1 MNIKIL
7 FITNQDDI
15 SVDYLISKLKL
26 KTKLYLRIDSEDI
39 NIIDFN
45 INPKGEFILI
55 KDNKKY
61 NLKNVISV
69 VFKRTPTKFN
79 FDKKDLNQI
88 YLNNER
94 KHFYEGLYLCLKDVK
109 WINPMFA
116 THIAERKLFQLFQA
130 NKFGIE
136 TPSSLLTNNSITA
149 DKFLKSHKKSIIK
162 PISNGLQVLE
172 NKFYSIY
179 TSDIHKDFFSN
190 YDNTNLF
197 ETPVL
202 LQERIENENDIRVVI
217 INEKVFAVEIT
228 KDDKSEV
235 DWRKPEIEKSYKQIK
250 LPDDLSDKLVKL
262 NKSFNLIY
270 SAIDLI
276 KKPNGKFV
284 FLEINPVGEWVWLES
299 ELNLNISETIIK
311 ELLWLN

>member
-1 MNIKIL
+1 MDIKIL

-26 KTKLYLRIDSEDI
+26 KTKSYLRIDSEDI
-39 NIIDFN
+39 NVIDFN
-45 INPKGEFILI
+45 INPNGEFILI

-61 NLKNVISV
+61 NLKKVSSV
-69 VFKRTPTKFN
+69 VFKRTPIKFN
-79 FDKKDLNQI
+79 FDLKDSNQN

-94 KHFYEGLYLCLKDVK
+94 KHFYEGLYLCLKDAK
-109 WINPMFA
+109 WINPMFS
-116 THIAERKLFQLFQA
+116 THIAERKLFQLFEA
-130 NKFGIE
+130 KKIGLK
-136 TPSSLLTNNSITA
+136 TPVSILTNNPITA
-149 DKFLKSHKKSIIK
+149 DNFLKNNKKSIIK

-179 TSDIHKDFFSN
+179 TSEIPNDFFDD
-190 YDNTNLF
+190 YDKNILF

-217 INEKVFAVEIT
+217 INDKVFSVEIT
-228 KDDKSEV
+228 KNDKSEV
-235 DWRKPEIEKSYKQIK
+235 DWRKPEIKKSYRQITLPQELSNK
-250 LPDDLSDKLVKL
+250 LIML
-262 NKSFNLIY
+262 NKSLNLVY

-276 KKPNGKFV
+276 KRPDGKFV

-299 ELNLNISETIIK
+299 ELNLNISETIIN
-311 ELLWLN
+311 ELLWLR

>member
-1 MNIKIL
+1 
-7 FITNQDDI
+7 
-15 SVDYLISKLKL
+15 
-26 KTKLYLRIDSEDI
+26 
-39 NIIDFN
+39 
-45 INPKGEFILI
+45 
-55 KDNKKY
+55 
-61 NLKNVISV
+61 
-69 VFKRTPTKFN
+69 
-79 FDKKDLNQI
+79 
-88 YLNNER
+88 
-94 KHFYEGLYLCLKDVK
+94 LCLKDAK

-116 THIAERKLFQLFQA
+116 THIAERKLFQLFEA

-136 TPSSLLTNNSITA
+136 TPASLITNNSITA

-179 TSDIHKDFFSN
+179 TSDIHKDFFNN
-190 YDNTNLF
+190 YDDTSLF

-311 ELLWLN
+311 ELLWVS